1 MIGARP
7 LLVVDH
13 DLLWRQNGLCEHLE
27 EHLSH
32 APVYFYDDRAMDE
45 QNRPLPRLVLAID
58 WELYLNPETA
68 LFPIKLSAHAQGSL
82 NMATVPF
89 SNPGLE
95 SVTLTVGAS
104 LGVYIAGILRRR
116 CHPGAFSR
124 WLSHKTPQDQYSAAD
139 HSEPFNKI
147 ELQARL
153 QMLVNIASAK
163 LEVRR
168 TMEDEDAGI
177 GYERIVFA

>member
-1 MIGARP
+1 MN
-7 LLVVDH
+7 L
-13 DLLWRQNGLCEHLE
+13 
-27 EHLSH
+27 
-32 APVYFYDDRAMDE
+32 
-45 QNRPLPRLVLAID
+45 
-58 WELYLNPETA
+58 ETA
-68 LFPIKLSAHAQGSL
+68 IFPLKLSAHGQRSL
-82 NMATVPF
+82 IMRIVPF

-95 SVTLTVGAS
+95 SVTLTVGSS
-104 LGVYIAGILRRR
+104 LGVHLAGILRRR
-116 CHPGAFSR
+116 CQLGAFFR

-177 GYERIVFA
+177 GYERIIFA